1 LDDLEAEGGPLPGS
15 SAEAHYLRQ
24 VERRREGEGGL
35 IASDY
40 PLATIE
46 PDFYQGRGGVLPRN
60 LTFEVLHKTTG
71 HIEALETWIKG
82 LVEGTPE
89 HEDYLQLVGLKESIR
104 DVGLLHP
111 IHIYMDAETKTLRL
125 LAGERRYW
133 AFWLL
138 RMETGEY
145 ETIPA
150 VIHAEPS
157 RFLQITENE
166 EVEPLSTIG
175 RARQIAIA
183 YLETLGIFPPA
194 DPPVSDEEYWGFYR
208 QALLGPEELLGQK
221 RLPDNFWPQLEDKL
235 GMHRVSMLGFLG
247 LLRLPE
253 AGLHQADKWRL
264 NQSQIEAI
272 LSAPEDL
279 QGKFVDLVI
288 GHLLPAPEIKRLARL
303 ASMPGRGAFEAAL
316 RDLENP
322 RSEEQKYK
330 RRQRPPIEVQ
340 MTKMFST
347 FRGVQKV
354 TGGDFRGLARLIVAN
369 KPKEAGELCNQLEAA
384 AAALRAELESAAKED
399 DGESGIAM
407 DSEAGSSNP
416 EQGSNL

>member
-1 LDDLEAEGGPLPGS
+1 VSKKRRPLVDLPELDALEEESSRLPGS
-15 SAEAHYLRQ
+15 SIETHYLRQ
-24 VERRREGEGGL
+24 TNIEREEEGF
-35 IASDY
+35 IASEY
-40 PLATIE
+40 PLAVIE
-46 PDFYQGRGGVLPRN
+46 PDFYQGRGGVLPRT
-60 LTFEVLHKTTG
+60 LTFDVIRKTTS
-71 HIEALETWIKG
+71 HLQALETWING

-89 HEDYLQLVGLKESIR
+89 HLEYQRLVSLKESIR
-104 DVGLLHP
+104 SVGLLHP
-111 IHIYMDAETKTLRL
+111 IHVYTDTETKAFRI

-175 RARQIAIA
+175 RARQVAIA
-183 YLETLGIFPPA
+183 YLETLGIYPPA
-194 DPPVSDEEYWGFYR
+194 SPPGSDEEYWGFYR

-221 RLPDNFWPQLEDKL
+221 RLPDNFWSLLEEKM
-235 GMHRVSMLGFLG
+235 GMHRVSMLGLLG
-247 LLRLPE
+247 LLRLQE
-253 AGLHQADKWRL
+253 VGLHGADKWRL

-279 QGKFVDLVI
+279 QEKFVELATSY
-288 GHLLPAPEIKRLARL
+288 LLPASEIKRLARL
-303 ASMPGRGAFEAAL
+303 AAMPGRGAFDAAL
-316 RDLENP
+316 RELENP
-322 RSEEQKYK
+322 RRDDARYK
-330 RRQRPPIEVQ
+330 RHQRPPIEVQ
-340 MTKMFST
+340 MTKILST
-347 FRGVQKV
+347 FRAVEKV

-384 AAALRAELESAAKED
+384 AAALRSELDAAANEGQ
-399 DGESGIAM
+399 GENS
-407 DSEAGSSNP
+407 D
-416 EQGSNL
+416 